1 MRQGHGHHH
10 GHRGGPTSEE
20 DLQGWFAGRL
30 PGEWF
35 QGPPEVSADREEILI
50 VGALD
55 EPEVAADA
63 TDEARAS
70 ARRARIPRFREDTR
84 DQRIRIAVE
93 AERSL
98 GRKVSWGAR
107 VGDLEQTFTTLS
119 VPHMTRLRMS
129 ERAVLDTLVDSGVA
143 RSRSEALAWCVRL
156 VGKNEEAWIDRLR
169 EALVSVEQVRSEGP
183 ASEG

>member
-10 GHRGGPTSEE
+10 GQRGGPTTEE

-30 PGEWF
+30 PDTWF
-35 QGPPEVSADREEILI
+35 EGPPEVTADREEILV
-50 VGALD
+50 VGTLG
-55 EPEVAADA
+55 EPDVGSEA

-70 ARRARIPRFREDTR
+70 ARRARIQRFREDTR
-84 DQRIRIAVE
+84 EQRIRIALE
-93 AERSL
+93 AERTL

-129 ERAVLDTLVDSGVA
+129 ERAVLDTLVDAGVA

-156 VGKNEEAWIDRLR
+156 VGRNEEAWIERLR
-169 EALVSVEQVRSEGP
+169 EALVSVEQVRAEGP

>member
-1 MRQGHGHHH
+1 MRQGHDHHH

-30 PGEWF
+30 PGDWF
-35 QGPPEVSADREEILI
+35 TGPPEVTADREEILV
-50 VGALD
+50 VGTLTD
-55 EPEVAADA
+55 PEVGADA
-63 TDEARAS
+63 TEEARGS
-70 ARRARIPRFREDTR
+70 ARRARIQRFREDTR
-84 DQRIRIAVE
+84 EQRIRIALE

-129 ERAVLDTLVDSGVA
+129 ERAVLDTLVDAGVA
-143 RSRSEALAWCVRL
+143 RSRSEALAWSVRL
-156 VGKNEEAWIDRLR
+156 VGEHTEEWLSSLR
-169 EALVSVEQVRSEGP
+169 SAM
-183 ASEG
+183 